1 MEEYKEPKKREFWKP
16 EPKTFSFLRKGVWN
30 VEPCGVMDP
39 YSVYT
44 YIRDGVSRPQTE
56 RLRNI
61 FDPDAFKKYK
71 RSQFETVVFSGV
83 YDKKCDEGLK
93 KPSGYV
99 CFDFDHID
107 VKATRELLMSLEM
120 FETVLMFKSPSGH
133 GVKWVVNNK
142 TLFHHKAFYVA
153 VYNYLKENYHLV
165 ADLDAADLSHGCLL
179 PWDPYVYRNPN
190 YM

>member
-39 YSVYT
+39 YSAYT

-83 YDKKCDEGLK
+83 FDRKCDEGLK

-107 VKATRELLMSLEM
+107 VKATRELLMGLTQ

-179 PWDPYVYRNPN
+179 PWDPDVYINPN

>member
-99 CFDFDHID
+99 CFDFDHVD
-107 VKATRELLMSLEM
+107 VKATRELLMSIEM

-133 GVKWVVNNK
+133 GVKWVVNNR

-153 VYNYLKENYHLV
+153 VYNYLKENFHLV

-179 PWDPYVYRNPN
+179 PWDPDVYINPN

>member
-1 MEEYKEPKKREFWKP
+1 M
-16 EPKTFSFLRKGVWN
+16 
-30 VEPCGVMDP
+30 
-39 YSVYT
+39 
-44 YIRDGVSRPQTE
+44 
-56 RLRNI
+56 
-61 FDPDAFKKYK
+61 
-71 RSQFETVVFSGV
+71 
-83 YDKKCDEGLK
+83 
-93 KPSGYV
+93 
-99 CFDFDHID
+99 CFDFDHVD

-179 PWDPYVYRNPN
+179 PWDPDVYINPN

>member
-39 YSVYT
+39 YSAYT

-61 FDPDAFKKYK
+61 FNPDAFKKYK

-107 VKATRELLMSLEM
+107 VKATRELLMGLTQ

-179 PWDPYVYRNPN
+179 PWDPDVYINPN

>member
-39 YSVYT
+39 YSAYT

-83 YDKKCDEGLK
+83 FDRKCDEGLK

-99 CFDFDHID
+99 CFDFDHVD
-107 VKATRELLMSLEM
+107 VRATRELLMNLTQ

-179 PWDPYVYRNPN
+179 PWDPDVYINPN

>member
-16 EPKTFSFLRKGVWN
+16 ETKTFSFLRKGVWN

-44 YIRDGVSRPQTE
+44 YIRDGVSKYQTE
-56 RLRNI
+56 RLREI
-61 FDPDAFKKYK
+61 LDPDAFKKYK

-107 VKATRELLMSLEM
+107 VKATRELLMGLTQ

-179 PWDPYVYRNPN
+179 PWDPDVYINPN

>member
-39 YSVYT
+39 YSAYT

-99 CFDFDHID
+99 CFDFDHVD
-107 VKATRELLMSLEM
+107 VKATRELLMSLKM

-179 PWDPYVYRNPN
+179 PWDPDVYINPN

>member
-39 YSVYT
+39 YSAYT

-83 YDKKCDEGLK
+83 FDRKCDEGLK

-107 VKATRELLMSLEM
+107 VKATRELLMGLTQ

-153 VYNYLKENYHLV
+153 VYNYLKENFHLV

-179 PWDPYVYRNPN
+179 PWDPDVYINPN

>member
-39 YSVYT
+39 YSAYT

-83 YDKKCDEGLK
+83 FDRKCDEGLK

-107 VKATRELLMSLEM
+107 VKATRELLMGLTQ

-133 GVKWVVNNK
+133 GVKWVVNNR

-153 VYNYLKENYHLV
+153 VYNYLKENFHLV

-179 PWDPYVYRNPN
+179 PWDPDVYINPN

>member
-39 YSVYT
+39 YSAYT

-99 CFDFDHID
+99 CFDFDHVD
-107 VKATRELLMSLEM
+107 VRATRELLMNLTQ

-179 PWDPYVYRNPN
+179 PWDPDVYINPN